1 MFGRF
6 WVVARAAKSLP
17 ESAKSL
23 SKNVKTHQI
32 WIKITKIC
40 TKIAEICWEWLDL
53 AKSHQIWLRTCWI
66 SSDLSLILPELYI
79 TSVGLG
85 GLGFGEENPPLDQ
98 PALGLGCG
106 NPKPIVGA
114 SVPTE
119 IGWRSGGLVGP
130 AGHSQVWTPLII
142 LYTYISSKKK
152 RKKRKKS
159 FSPN

>member
-1 MFGRF
+1 M
-6 WVVARAAKSLP
+6 
-17 ESAKSL
+17 
-23 SKNVKTHQI
+23 
-32 WIKITKIC
+32 
-40 TKIAEICWEWLDL
+40 
-53 AKSHQIWLRTCWI
+53 
-66 SSDLSLILPELYI
+66 PELYI
-79 TSVGLG
+79 TSVGSG

-130 AGHSQVWTPLII
+130 AGHSRVWTPLII

-152 RKKRKKS
+152 KNKRIKFLSKLAS
-159 FSPN
+159 LEINSLNFSYIYFLNTNFENLADKFHVPYVLNMYIKFHSN